1 MPGRAGRNRNRDP
14 FYYWNNTA
22 HTKPEAQALAA
33 DLRLEFPA
41 GGQMNTGFKSGI
53 VLLGPLWETK
63 AAETIKSIRIEVLLC
78 PPPGSPAHVSSEHLD
93 AGAPRWTPRGAN
105 VEEEAEIQKTRDM
118 EQRLNTQ
125 MGNRSGGDV
134 KTSDIRGM
142 LMGMG
147 GDWTKNLGSLQAAIN
162 NRDQGVR

>member
-53 VLLGPLWETK
+53 VYVMTLSTSPLPMPYFPFSRDTTLVTLGTF
-63 AAETIKSIRIEVLLC
+63 S
-78 PPPGSPAHVSSEHLD
+78 
-93 AGAPRWTPRGAN
+93 
-105 VEEEAEIQKTRDM
+105 
-118 EQRLNTQ
+118 
-125 MGNRSGGDV
+125 
-134 KTSDIRGM
+134 
-142 LMGMG
+142 
-147 GDWTKNLGSLQAAIN
+147 
-162 NRDQGVR
+162 